1 MKLSCVKRGLSWLI
15 IPKLDRG
22 KLYAYVYMSL
32 TNCSIFV
39 CQQCGLLMLGVWTLN
54 SLFLNHNFCA
64 FISLGGLRVTRC
76 ESLVNRKPPRVVMMR
91 IDDDQDVRALHLSY
105 YSFFFCFLGSLNCL
119 NCAYINL
126 WMRKTMKRQTR
137 TRPTLMMRIARTL
150 MMRST

>member
-76 ESLVNRKPPRVVMMR
+76 ESLVNRKRPRVVMMR

-105 YSFFFCFLGSLNCL
+105 YSFFCFLGSLNCL
-119 NCAYINL
+119 NCAYIKISG
-126 WMRKTMKRQTR
+126 WG
-137 TRPTLMMRIARTL
+137 RPWKGRRGQGRLRWWG
-150 MMRST
+150 